1 MSTWSSLAN
10 NRFISYKNIQNG
22 VLAGSISLFTGV
34 SMSYTDQWINKL
46 SFSNSVPHLGTTSFN
61 NKLNNQWI
69 TKTDIVPGMECP
81 CEYSATY
88 SNVFNNYNCIKIDK
102 ATAPIQFI
110 QIDKV
115 QNSYWCNGFYSRLYS
130 GLDGFGQTG
139 SDIFTGLPV
148 TYTNFANGSTSTLN
162 YQLWNNT
169 DAYRNIFG
177 YQGLTSV
184 NYSGRMNY
192 CGIWGT
198 GSHPSSGDWTP
209 INTWLGFA
217 YSYTSLTAST
227 YYLGIGGDNYV
238 KCTLN
243 GNILID
249 NTNYASAGKGGVFCQ
264 WSIYPIP
271 INVGVNNFTFEVN
284 NISGPGGFGAE
295 VYNFGTNSQ
304 TTVLSILNS
313 ATNSS
318 FDYQYVVFSTKSKVG
333 QYWDYGNSV
342 GYYCS
347 NGGTLFQNPVDNLY
361 MCQLNATQSSYSLS
375 CPTNQYFTMDTDQ
388 IYSSATVSFNIMS
401 RSGFDGMLVDWGD
414 GATVSWL
421 DLPTLTSTSTF
432 TQFPGTPYGVT
443 SGSNTMYQYYAHTY
457 SAGSIYK
464 IKVSYV
470 YLPNPSGSGDDHR
483 VALGAN
489 SNFRN
494 FYYSPYFNYS
504 ALNLVTINKNL
515 ISDFE
520 QNVSYSKLY
529 NNKLILIDNKLT
541 SFNITKT
548 YSFTNIDLSNSIPYG
563 AGALSN
569 YYGNMLTKFDP
580 QYQIYSITTL
590 NLNGNPLQSFNPT
603 YYPLPSTL
611 TNISLSF
618 CGIMTYSYVSYSLPQ
633 NLQTLS
639 FGNGAGLRFFDPIYY
654 DSFGVSYSALPES
667 LKYLV
672 FGADTHF
679 YSNTYNAI
687 TNFNPSFPLPKSLI
701 SLDLG
706 YNAITNFNPTIPLP
720 DYINATWSGL
730 QTLSLNANPM
740 ISFNPTNPLPSS
752 LKTLNLRSCSSLTY
766 VNTNAFINITG
777 LNSLDFFNCGLT
789 AIPDTFSNI
798 KFATGGSLALDQNPL
813 RSIDSSVV
821 FDDNIASI
829 TMDQLG
835 GGLYTFTPYNLPANL
850 TSILIGA
857 SNPIYTPTIPFDLIN
872 KTKAQS
878 LTFKGF
884 GSFSSFSPVDAL
896 TQSVTRLVFGLGQS
910 RRSGLTY
917 VDVTKFP
924 PYLNY
929 LDMSYASLTQ
939 STIDNI
945 LVKLSSGTISNGKY
959 YLQSQTYS
967 AGNTSN
973 PSATG
978 QAAIATLLSRGWTGS
993 TD

>member
-1 MSTWSSLAN
+1 
-10 NRFISYKNIQNG
+10 
-22 VLAGSISLFTGV
+22 
-34 SMSYTDQWINKL
+34 
-46 SFSNSVPHLGTTSFN
+46 
-61 NKLNNQWI
+61 
-69 TKTDIVPGMECP
+69 
-81 CEYSATY
+81 
-88 SNVFNNYNCIKIDK
+88 
-102 ATAPIQFI
+102 
-110 QIDKV
+110 
-115 QNSYWCNGFYSRLYS
+115 
-130 GLDGFGQTG
+130 
-139 SDIFTGLPV
+139 
-148 TYTNFANGSTSTLN
+148 
-162 YQLWNNT
+162 
-169 DAYRNIFG
+169 
-177 YQGLTSV
+177 
-184 NYSGRMNY
+184 MNY

-198 GSHPSSGDWTP
+198 GSHPGGGADWTP
-209 INTWLGFA
+209 TNTWLGFV
-217 YSYTSLTAST
+217 YNLTTLTTST
-227 YYLGIGGDNYV
+227 YYLGIAGDNYI

-243 GNILID
+243 GNVLINNSI
-249 NTNYASAGKGGVFCQ
+249 NTDPNWMGGVFTQ
-264 WSIYPIP
+264 WNIYPVP

-295 VYNFGTNSQ
+295 VYNFGTSSQ
-304 TTVLSILNS
+304 TAVLSILNS

-318 FDYQYVVFSTKSKVG
+318 FDDQYVVFSTKNKVG

-347 NGGTLFQNPVDNLY
+347 NGGSLFQNPVDNLY

-388 IYSSATVSFNIMS
+388 IYSSATVSFNIIS
-401 RSGFDGMLVDWGD
+401 RSGFDGMLVEWGD

-421 DLPTLTSTSTF
+421 DLPTLISTSTSA
-432 TQFPGTPYGVT
+432 QFPGTPYGLT
-443 SGSNTMYQYYAHTY
+443 SGGNIWYQYYAHTY
-457 SAGSIYK
+457 SAGSIYR

-470 YLPNPSGSGDDHR
+470 YLPNPSGAGDDHR

-494 FYYSPYFNYS
+494 FYYSPYFNYPS
-504 ALNLVTINKNL
+504 LNLVTINKNL

-520 QNVSYSKLY
+520 QNVSFAKNYRYALSLT
-529 NNKLILIDNKLT
+529 DNKLT

-548 YSFTNIDLSNSIPYG
+548 YSFTSIDLSNSIPYG

-569 YYGNMLTKFDP
+569 YYGNKLTKFDP
-580 QYQIYSITTL
+580 QYQIYNTTTL

-654 DSFGVSYSALPES
+654 DSFGISHSALPDS

-701 SLDLG
+701 SIDLG

-730 QTLSLNANPM
+730 QTLFLGANPM
-740 ISFNPTNPLPSS
+740 TSFNPTNPLPSS
-752 LKTLNLRSCSSLTY
+752 LKSIGFNVCSSLTY
-766 VNTNAFINITG
+766 VNTNAFVNITG
-777 LNSLDFFNCGLT
+777 LNSLNFFHCGLT
-789 AIPDTFSNI
+789 AIPATFNNI
-798 KFATGGSLALDQNPL
+798 KFSAGGSLALDQNPL
-813 RSIDSSVV
+813 MSIDNSVV
-821 FDDNIASI
+821 FDDNITSI
-829 TMDQLG
+829 TMDELG
-835 GGLYTFTPYNLPANL
+835 GGLYTFAPFNLPANL

-857 SNPIYTPTIPFDLIN
+857 SVNPIHATSIPFDLIN

-878 LTFKGF
+878 LTFMSF
-884 GSFSSFSPVDAL
+884 VSFSSFSPVDTL
-896 TQSVTRLVFGLGQS
+896 TQSVIHLAFGL
-910 RRSGLTY
+910 RDNIRSGLTY

-945 LVKLSSGTISNGKY
+945 LVKLSLGTISNGKY
-959 YLQSQTYS
+959 YLGSQTYS
-967 AGNTSN
+967 AGNTSK

-978 QAAIATLLSRGWTGS
+978 QAAISTLLSRGWTGS